1 MNCILKKQPIHMSAQ
16 SIVKII
22 LPVHKGV
29 NIKKFESYRL
39 SI

>member
-1 MNCILKKQPIHMSAQ
+1 MSAQ